1 MNTYRWLDGNRIIW
15 STKSYQVG
23 EWSPVNF
30 VNKFNRLKIIDLL
43 KVQIKNIFLLK
54 LFKYLFAVKG
64 K

>member
-43 KVQIKNIFLLK
+43 KV
-54 LFKYLFAVKG
+54 
-64 K
+64 